1 MNETVSAAPTPLR
14 IAGVLVLL
22 EALTLI
28 VLSVAELFSLT
39 STRAAMGVSTSLFFV
54 VYAVAIG
61 LCVAEALSVSVDKLV
76 MGATTAAF
84 FLLYG
89 VALGVFAWLLR
100 QRRSWPRAPVVLTQ
114 LLQLGLAWSLR
125 GGVTTVA
132 VALAVVALA
141 VLAGVFH
148 PASLAALEPDSV
160 DERA

>member
-1 MNETVSAAPTPLR
+1 VTRPLPVDPRAPLPLLVAA
-14 IAGVLVLL
+14 ALVAL
-22 EALTLI
+22 EGLGL
-28 VLSVAELFSLT
+28 V
-39 STRAAMGVSTSLFFV
+39 
-54 VYAVAIG
+54 G
-61 LCVAEALSVSVDKLV
+61 LCVAEALSVSADKLV

-89 VALGVFAWLLR
+89 VALGVFAWLLWH
-100 QRRSWPRAPVVLTQ
+100 RRSWPRAPVVLTQ

-125 GGVTTVA
+125 GGVTTVAA